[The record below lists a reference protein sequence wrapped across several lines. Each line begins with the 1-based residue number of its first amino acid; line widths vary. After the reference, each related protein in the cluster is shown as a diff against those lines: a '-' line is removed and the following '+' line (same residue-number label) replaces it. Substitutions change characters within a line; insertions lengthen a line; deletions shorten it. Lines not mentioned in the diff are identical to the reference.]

1 MEKDFRV
8 ASKCFWRTIRH
19 LRRGNWGT
27 IQAVYSKDGTLLTST
42 EEVIGQW
49 KDYFGDFAVLNPTL
63 PPSVTETELE
73 NDGVFP
79 G

>member
-1 MEKDFRV
+1 M
-8 ASKCFWRTIRH
+8 
-19 LRRGNWGT
+19 
-27 IQAVYSKDGTLLTST
+27 YSKDGTLLTST